1 MFLRKVGV
9 KDSEIRGFNSV
20 RTLQDPLCYTQSTE
34 QSTQY
39 ITSAQ
44 CTVLMLHGLSCSI
57 ITEGP
62 PLQSSY
68 QRSMTV
74 QLSKPWSWQTTAP
87 QTSPVLRTPSYS
99 SFPHPFDLLPRNYA
113 YAFALYSW
121 LILSV
126 FCGQSL
132 SESSTWFI
140 LNRRNHLTVEA
151 SSHSRLQGSQ
161 KSVDH
166 KQYSKVL
173 QAYPRFSLPL
183 KLKLLRFFPNK
194 QSLVLQVRFWGT
206 EGPTGFMNS

>member
-1 MFLRKVGV
+1 MDYRVLLSL
-9 KDSEIRGFNSV
+9 KDHHSSPHTKGAWLFNFPNPDHARQQRRRLHLSSER
-20 RTLQDPLCYTQSTE
+20 
-34 QSTQY
+34 
-39 ITSAQ
+39 
-44 CTVLMLHGLSCSI
+44 
-57 ITEGP
+57 
-62 PLQSSY
+62 
-68 QRSMTV
+68 
-74 QLSKPWSWQTTAP
+74 
-87 QTSPVLRTPSYS
+87 YS

-113 YAFALYSW
+113 YASALCSW

-140 LNRRNHLTVEA
+140 LNRRNHLAVEA

-161 KSVDH
+161 KGVDH

-173 QAYPRFSLPL
+173 QAYPSQTVLKQAYPRFSLLL
-183 KLKLLRFFPNK
+183 KLKLLSFFTNI